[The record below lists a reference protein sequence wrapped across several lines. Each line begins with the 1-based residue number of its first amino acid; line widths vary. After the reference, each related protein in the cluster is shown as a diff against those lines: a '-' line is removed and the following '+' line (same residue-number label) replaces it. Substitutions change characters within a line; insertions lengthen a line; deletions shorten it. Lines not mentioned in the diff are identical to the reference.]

1 MTFESTRTTEKE
13 EGPRVK
19 QFSIFLKNKVGALL
33 DVVKLLNDHSVEVL
47 AVSVQDSADAAIVR
61 LVVSDPDRVQDL
73 FTSDEVAFSTC
84 ELVVVELKEGATQL
98 GKLLTALLMAE
109 VNIHGSYPL
118 LTRPRGNAALALH
131 VEDEECACAVLRSHG
146 FRILSQMDISR

>member
-1 MTFESTRTTEKE
+1 MTIESKRTTGKL

-19 QFSIFLKNKVGALL
+19 QFSVFLKNKVGALL
-33 DVVKLLNDHSVEVL
+33 DIVKLLNDHNVEVL

-61 LVVSDPDRVQDL
+61 LVASDPDRVQDL
-73 FTSDEVAFSTC
+73 FTSGEIAFTPC
-84 ELVVVELKEGATQL
+84 DLVVVELKEGATQL

-146 FRILSQMDISR
+146 FRILSQTDISR